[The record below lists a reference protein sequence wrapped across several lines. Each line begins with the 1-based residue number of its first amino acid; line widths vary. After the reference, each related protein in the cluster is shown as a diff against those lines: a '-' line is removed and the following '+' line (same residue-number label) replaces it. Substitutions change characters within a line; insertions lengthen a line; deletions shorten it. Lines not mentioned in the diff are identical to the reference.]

1 MNVLEAVTDTLTN
14 TKEVIVDGCCNIKEA
29 IVDFFDED
37 AGITRK
43 MLTLIIIIAAV
54 AGIIYGLII
63 APKKKVIVE
72 TCNCD
77 CDCDC
82 DDDWD

>member
-1 MNVLEAVTDTLTN
+1 MNVLEAITDTLTN
-14 TKEVIVDGCCNIKEA
+14 TKEVLADGFCNIKDA
-29 IVDFFDED
+29 IIDFFDED

-43 MLTLIIIIAAV
+43 MLTLIIIVAAL

-72 TCNCD
+72 SCEFL
-77 CDCDC
+77 
-82 DDDWD
+82 DDDWDDEDWN

>member
-1 MNVLEAVTDTLTN
+1 MNVLEAVTDTLDN
-14 TKEVIVDGCCNIKEA
+14 TKEVLVDGVRNIKDA

-43 MLTLIIIIAAV
+43 MLTLIVIIAAL
-54 AGIIYGLII
+54 AGLIYGLII

-72 TCNCD
+72 SCEFI
-77 CDCDC
+77 
-82 DDDWD
+82 DDDWDVDDWD

>member
-1 MNVLEAVTDTLTN
+1 MNVLEAVTDTLDS
-14 TKEVIVDGCCNIKEA
+14 TKEVLIDGVCNIKDA

-43 MLTLIIIIAAV
+43 MLTLIVIIAAL
-54 AGIIYGLII
+54 AGLIYGLII

-72 TCNCD
+72 TCSCN
-77 CDCDC
+77 
-82 DDDWD
+82 DDWDDEDWD

>member
-1 MNVLEAVTDTLTN
+1 MNVLEAVTDTLDN
-14 TKEVIVDGCCNIKEA
+14 TKEVLVDGVRNIKDA

-43 MLTLIIIIAAV
+43 MLTLIVIIAALT
-54 AGIIYGLII
+54 GLIYGLII

-72 TCNCD
+72 SCEFI
-77 CDCDC
+77 
-82 DDDWD
+82 DDDWDEDDWD